1 MGCKAQKNEE
11 TLSLWICLAEN
22 TLSGASVSPE
32 PYCSVFSWFW
42 GLTSSEKCRLWWQTA
57 YLWEEILYL
66 RIVAFKVQRQKQP
79 CAQLSHTELLMQVY
93 YSDWRCYTFLKTQ
106 RNGNW
111 LGLESICSKNT
122 LYQNRKPL
130 NFLTSFFPLFF
141 FFSTAN
147 SLDQELQVPAELQGL
162 VLFLWTFWIIWPET
176 KHSKHIKQH
185 TLTKQTWPGA
195 CQTVVSW
202 ICGTETPRWAT
213 SLSLGV

>member
-1 MGCKAQKNEE
+1 MCISFFKHFAVLLFVFAPQRQGLKAVQITEFCFHHNTQFVPTFSGGKVGCKAQKNEE

-130 NFLTSFFPLFF
+130 NFLTSFFPFS
-141 FFSTAN
+141 FFS
-147 SLDQELQVPAELQGL
+147 QR
-162 VLFLWTFWIIWPET
+162 
-176 KHSKHIKQH
+176 
-185 TLTKQTWPGA
+185 QTH
-195 CQTVVSW
+195 
-202 ICGTETPRWAT
+202 
-213 SLSLGV
+213 

>member
-1 MGCKAQKNEE
+1 MCISFFKHFAVLLFVFAPQRQGLKDVQITEFCFHHNTQFVHNLFQLSQGGKWVVKHRRMKKHFLYEYVWQKI
-11 TLSLWICLAEN
+11 L
-22 TLSGASVSPE
+22 SVSPE

-130 NFLTSFFPLFF
+130 NFLTSFFPFS
-141 FFSTAN
+141 FFS
-147 SLDQELQVPAELQGL
+147 QR
-162 VLFLWTFWIIWPET
+162 
-176 KHSKHIKQH
+176 
-185 TLTKQTWPGA
+185 QTH
-195 CQTVVSW
+195 
-202 ICGTETPRWAT
+202 
-213 SLSLGV
+213 

>member
-1 MGCKAQKNEE
+1 MADSLPLRGTLVSQNCCFQSTKKKTALCAAQPHRTSNAGILFWLKVLHVSKN
-11 TLSLWICLAEN
+11 T
-22 TLSGASVSPE
+22 
-32 PYCSVFSWFW
+32 
-42 GLTSSEKCRLWWQTA
+42 EKD
-57 YLWEEILYL
+57 
-66 RIVAFKVQRQKQP
+66 RIW
-79 CAQLSHTELLMQVY
+79 S
-93 YSDWRCYTFLKTQ
+93 
-106 RNGNW
+106 
-111 LGLESICSKNT
+111 GLESICSKNT
-122 LYQNRKPL
+122 YYQNRKPL

-147 SLDQELQVPAELQGL
+147 SSDQELQVPAELQEL